1 MQFSRSSRW
10 NRPRTGSRTK
20 SNAAGLVRRA
30 WARPSDLRSRAIG
43 ARSVLLEI
51 VARSPKVTVL
61 EGGWPYEE
69 GITIEKFTSM
79 AAVMEFWY
87 SDTYQE
93 AKKLR
98 EGASKINFIV
108 AVEGAS

>member
-1 MQFSRSSRW
+1 
-10 NRPRTGSRTK
+10 
-20 SNAAGLVRRA
+20 
-30 WARPSDLRSRAIG
+30 
-43 ARSVLLEI
+43 
-51 VARSPKVTVL
+51 
-61 EGGWPYEE
+61 
-69 GITIEKFTSM
+69 M